1 MGIWGFRDLKPLGS
15 GDQYTY
21 SSISGIRVRINIGV
35 HIMDYLITIHGLIL
49 IMYILGIMGFV
60 ISIRD

>member
-21 SSISGIRVRINIGV
+21 SSISGIRVRIKVGV
-35 HIMDYLITIHGLIL
+35 HIMDYLITINGP
-49 IMYILGIMGFV
+49 YF
-60 ISIRD
+60 D